1 MRNRTLQKTTL
12 QRKLAHSVAV
22 LASACALVLAPGW
35 QGWQPAQAATT
46 DIASLPVF
54 TVTPPSIDVKPNVFL
69 ILDDS
74 GSMGWTYMPDETSAF
89 AGKYGYASHQC
100 NGVYYNPAI
109 TYTPPVDAAGNSF
122 TSQSFTN
129 ASNDGYGVTTTG
141 STNLSTS
148 FKAHG
153 ADTAQAAYYYTYSG
167 TQTTEKLKDYYTTTS
182 TFYRECNSNFGSTP
196 GSGVFTKV
204 VVSATSGPGATD
216 ERTNFANWYAYY
228 RTRINMM
235 KSATGLAFKA
245 LTDRFRV
252 GFMSINNNTA
262 PAFLNVA
269 DFNSTQKAAFYA
281 KLYGSNVGSS
291 TPLRAALSTAGR
303 LYANKISSINGT
315 TVTDPLQYS
324 CQQNYTILSTD
335 GQWNESDSLVVRLDG
350 TTLIGNQ
357 DGALP
362 RPYNDG
368 SQVTTTT
375 VTPYTSIQD
384 RTTTITAST
393 ATITWSRTNTVIGA
407 SCSTISAPSNTAA
420 APMNVGNSRT
430 GAIGYSTVD
439 PDGSNNRCFNIGG
452 NVWFCRSPSG
462 GSPAVSASSA
472 TGTDGVTWYLVSN
485 IGSNT
490 GCKSAQ
496 SVFGS
501 AYSATAGICPQQGVT
516 GKRVTV
522 TPQTQLQ
529 TISGYQSVQTDRYS
543 ATQTTTQTTVNGV
556 PGPVGAMTPATPSY
570 TLTTAGTPSI
580 TGTTYACGGISG
592 ATEHCPETSGTWT
605 SGTPNPNNQCV
616 ATADLPTAGASTAT
630 ASSPTY
636 SGQNQSTA
644 APVQVKFQDPGT
656 ATVTSVG
663 SGGVANTLADVA
675 AYYYGTDLRS
685 TALGNC
691 TGPVIAPATT
701 PNDLC
706 ADTVPAN
713 GVDTAN
719 WQHMSTFTLGLGVRG
734 RMIFSP
740 SYLTDTTGDYTYIK
754 GPNATTASSST
765 CSWRDTLTVAGG
777 ACNWPVPGA
786 NKPENTDD
794 LWHAAVNGRGNYF
807 SATDPTTLTNGLTST
822 LKAIINTPRP
832 GTAAAA
838 ATTNP
843 RITSANNFQ
852 FSSYF
857 ETRYW
862 AGELIRQTINL
873 ADGTVPYFD
882 PLNPD
887 PTAYNWSAQVLLNA
901 KTYTTRNIYT
911 NVGGTITPFTWANLS
926 ATQKSFFTAPYIT
939 TSPPQ
944 FPNVLTGL
952 SQFCSTGTTC
962 ISATAQT
969 NTTVATNGAAGE
981 ALVNFLR
988 GDRTNEET
996 SLTSPDN
1003 AKFYRYRKAV
1013 LGDIV
1018 SAQPQWVG
1026 APSRSYSDTNYTA
1039 FKTLWANRTPLVY
1052 AAANDGMLHAFD
1064 SASGQEM
1071 WAYVPSFSLPRMYTL
1086 ADKNYPDKH
1095 QYFVEG
1101 TPVIGDICSKAP
1113 SQTCTDAE
1121 WQTIL
1126 VGGMNAGGTGYYALD
1141 ITNPASPKLLWEFT
1155 DANMGLT
1162 FGRPQITK
1170 LDDGRWVVM
1179 MTSGYNNCPRT
1190 GSAATASCV
1199 LNGTGDGMGYLYI
1212 LNAATGTQVSGSPI
1226 STGFGSVGSPSGLAQ
1241 IAAHA
1246 DANNVTKRVYAGDLY
1261 GNVWRFNVN
1270 TAATTT
1276 APITL
1281 PFTRLNLAVLKDSTL
1296 PTPNLQPIMDRP
1308 QITTVDGNPVVYV
1321 GTGRYLGVT
1330 DVGTNPKNSFYAIRD
1345 DLLKDPPTTINNP
1358 RADST
1363 FIGLQAITGTC
1374 PTGTDVNICQ
1384 PGQEVRLVSQVT
1396 GQAGD
1401 SLQNKNGWYLD
1412 FPAGAGE
1419 IQFTDP
1425 KLVMGTVAFT
1435 TSVPAA
1441 STQQACTPGQTPS
1454 DGQAYLYM
1462 VDYLSGGAVGTTSR
1476 VVGTNI
1482 GAGVATTPQIAVLPN
1497 GQIVLKVRLSGGMEV
1512 SPPARTK
1519 ARGGKVTRVT
1529 YREVLND

>member
-1 MRNRTLQKTTL
+1 MRNRTHHQKTSIR
-12 QRKLAHSVAV
+12 RKLALSAAL
-22 LASACALVLAPGW
+22 LASFAAVFAPGW
-35 QGWQPAQAATT
+35 SGWQSASAQTT

-69 ILDDS
+69 VLDDS
-74 GSMGWTYMPDETSAF
+74 GSMSWTYMPDDAGSF
-89 AGKYGYASHQC
+89 AGRYGYASYQC

-109 TYTPPVDAAGNSF
+109 TYTPPVDASGNSF
-122 TSQSFTN
+122 TNQSFTN
-129 ASNDGYGVTTTG
+129 ASNDGYGVIATG

-148 FKAHG
+148 FKAYG
-153 ADTAQAAYYYTYSG
+153 SDTAQAAYYYKYSG
-167 TQTTEKLKDYYTTTS
+167 TQTTAQLKDYYNTNS
-182 TFYRECNSNFGSTP
+182 TFYKECNSSIGSTP

-204 VVSATSGPGATD
+204 IVSATSGPGSTD
-216 ERTNFANWYAYY
+216 ERTNYANWYAYY

-235 KSATGLAFKA
+235 KSATGLAFKT

-252 GFMSINNNTA
+252 GFMTINNNAA
-262 PAFLNVA
+262 PAFLNIA
-269 DFNSTQKAAFYA
+269 DFDATQKAAFYA
-281 KLYGSNVGSS
+281 KLYASNAGSS
-291 TPLRAALSTAGR
+291 TPLRQALTKAGR
-303 LYANKISSINGT
+303 LYANKISSINGV
-315 TVTDPLQYS
+315 TVTDPMQYS

-335 GQWNESDSLVVRLDG
+335 GFWNESDSLVVRLDG

-357 DGALP
+357 DGSLP

-375 VTPYTSIQD
+375 VTPYTSTQN
-384 RTTTITAST
+384 RTTTITATTTNIS
-393 ATITWSRTNTVIGA
+393 WSRTNTVVGA
-407 SCSTISAPSNTAA
+407 ACSTISAPSSTAS
-420 APMNVGNSRT
+420 APMSVGNSRT
-430 GAIGYSTVD
+430 GAVGYSTVS
-439 PDGSNNRCFNIGG
+439 PDGSRCYTPGN

-462 GSPAVSASSA
+462 GSPAVSASSVA
-472 TGTDGVTWYLVSN
+472 GTNGVTWYLVSN

-490 GCKSAQ
+490 GCVSAQ
-496 SVFGS
+496 SVFGGS
-501 AYSATAGICPQQGVT
+501 YSAIAGICPQQGVT
-516 GKRVTV
+516 GKYVTV
-522 TPQTQLQ
+522 TPQTQIE
-529 TISGYQSVQTDRYS
+529 TITGYQSVQTDLYS

-556 PGPVGAMTPATPSY
+556 AGPVGALTPSTPSY
-570 TLTTAGTPSI
+570 NLTTSGTPSV
-580 TGTTYACGGISG
+580 TSTSDTYGS
-592 ATEHCPETSGTWT
+592 WT
-605 SGTPNPNNQCV
+605 NGTPNPNNQCV
-616 ATADLPTAGASTAT
+616 ATAQLPTAGLSTAT
-630 ASSPTY
+630 ASSPTFT
-636 SGQNQSTA
+636 GKTQNTVTNQLTT
-644 APVQVKFQDPGT
+644 QVAGT
-656 ATVTSVG
+656 PTVTSVG

-691 TGPVIAPATT
+691 TGPIIAPATT

-706 ADTVPAN
+706 ADTVPTN

-719 WQHMSTFTLGLGVRG
+719 WQHMTTFTVGLGVRG
-734 RMIFSP
+734 RMVFSP
-740 SYLTDTTGDYTYIK
+740 SYLTDTTGDYTYVAK
-754 GPNATTASSST
+754 GVTASSST

-777 ACNWPVPGA
+777 TCNWPVPGA
-786 NKPENTDD
+786 DLPETSDD

-807 SATDPTTLTNGLTST
+807 SATDPASLTNGLTST
-822 LKAIINTPRP
+822 LKAIVNTPRP

-843 RITSANNFQ
+843 RITKANDFQ

-862 AGELIRQTINL
+862 VGELIRQTINL
-873 ADGTVPYFD
+873 TDGSVPYFD

-887 PTAYNWSAQVLLNA
+887 PTAYNWSAQVQLNA
-901 KTYTTRNIYT
+901 KTYTARNIYT
-911 NVGGTITPFTWANLS
+911 NVGGVLTPFTWANLT
-926 ATQKSFFTAPYIT
+926 AAQKAYFTTPYIST
-939 TSPPQ
+939 APPQ

-952 SQFCSTGTTC
+952 AQFCSTGSLC
-962 ISATAQT
+962 ISATAQS
-969 NTTVATNGAAGE
+969 NTTVATGGAAGE

-988 GDRTNEET
+988 GDRSNEEV
-996 SLTSPDN
+996 SAALPDVT
-1003 AKFYRYRKAV
+1003 KFYRYRKAV

-1026 APSRSYSDTNYTA
+1026 APSRSYADTNYSA
-1039 FKTLWANRTPLVY
+1039 FKTLWANRTALVY
-1052 AAANDGMLHAFD
+1052 SAANDGMLHAFRSD
-1064 SASGQEM
+1064 TGDET
-1071 WAYVPSFSLPRMYTL
+1071 WAYIPAFSLPRMYTL

-1101 TPVIGDICSKAP
+1101 TPVIGDICAKAP
-1113 SQTCTDAE
+1113 TLTCADSE

-1126 VGGMNAGGTGYYALD
+1126 VGGMSGGGTGYYALD

-1179 MTSGYNNCPRT
+1179 LTSGYNNCPRT
-1190 GSAATASCV
+1190 GVAATANCV
-1199 LNGTGDGMGYLYI
+1199 LNGTGDGVGRLYI
-1212 LNAATGTQVSGSPI
+1212 LNAGTGTQVTGSPI
-1226 STGFGSVGSPSGLAQ
+1226 STGFGSTGSPSGLAQ

-1246 DANNVTKRVYAGDLY
+1246 DANNVTTRVYAGDLW

-1270 TAATTT
+1270 TSATP
-1276 APITL
+1276 APQVNL
-1281 PFTRLNLAVLKDSTL
+1281 PFTKTLLAVLRDSTG
-1296 PTPNLQPIMDRP
+1296 NLQPVMDRP

-1321 GTGRYLGVT
+1321 GTGRYLGAS
-1330 DVGTNPKNSFYAIRD
+1330 DVGTNPKNSFYALRD
-1345 DLLKDPPTTINNP
+1345 DLTTASPMSYNATSP
-1358 RADST
+1358 RSYST
-1363 FIGLQAITGTC
+1363 FIGLQAIDSVC
-1374 PTGTDVNICQ
+1374 PLGTDVNICQ
-1384 PGQEVRLVSQVT
+1384 PGQVVRTVSLVT

-1441 STQQACTPGQTPS
+1441 STLQACTPGATPS

-1462 VDYLSGGAVGTTSR
+1462 LDYLNGGAVGTTSG
-1476 VVGTNI
+1476 VIGLNI
-1482 GAGVATTPQIAVLPN
+1482 GAGVATTPQIAVLPS
-1497 GQIVLKVRLSGGMEV
+1497 GQIVLKVRLSGGLEV
-1512 SPPARTK
+1512 SSPARTK
-1519 ARGGKVTRVT
+1519 PRGGKVTRVT

>member
-1 MRNRTLQKTTL
+1 MRNRTHQKTSIH
-12 QRKLAHSVAV
+12 RKLTFAAAL
-22 LASACALVLAPGW
+22 LASCASVFAPGW
-35 QGWQPAQAATT
+35 SGWQSAQAQTT

-74 GSMGWTYMPDETSAF
+74 GSMGWTYMPDETNAF

-129 ASNDGYGVTTTG
+129 ASNDGYGVTATG
-141 STNLSTS
+141 TTNLSTS

-167 TQTTEKLKDYYTTTS
+167 TQTTERLKDYYTTSS
-182 TFYRECNSNFGSTP
+182 TFYKECVSSIGSTP
-196 GSGVFTKV
+196 GSSVFTKV
-204 VVSATSGPGATD
+204 VVSSTSGPGATD

-228 RTRINMM
+228 RTRMNMM
-235 KSATGLAFKA
+235 KSATGLAFKT

-252 GFMSINNNTA
+252 GFMSINDNA
-262 PAFLNVA
+262 SPAFLNVG
-269 DFNSTQKAAFYA
+269 DFDATQKAAFYA
-281 KLYGSNVGSS
+281 KLYSSSVGSG
-291 TPLRAALSTAGR
+291 TTIRAALSKAGR
-303 LYANKISSINGT
+303 MYANKISSINGV
-315 TVTDPLQYS
+315 TVTDPMQYS

-375 VTPYTSIQD
+375 VTPYTSTQD
-384 RTTTITAST
+384 RTTTVTAST
-393 ATITWSRTNTVIGA
+393 AVITWSRTNTVIGA
-407 SCSTISAPSNTAA
+407 ACSTISAPSSTAS

-430 GAIGYSTVD
+430 GAIGYSTTD
-439 PDGSNNRCFNIGG
+439 PDGTNNRCYNNGN

-472 TGTDGVTWYLVSN
+472 TGSNGVTWYLVSN
-485 IGSNT
+485 IGSNS
-490 GCKSAQ
+490 GCVSAQ
-496 SVFGS
+496 AAFGGS
-501 AYSATAGICPQQGVT
+501 YSSTAGICPQQGVT
-516 GKRVTV
+516 GKYVTV
-522 TPQTQLQ
+522 TPQTQLE
-529 TISGYQSVQTDRYS
+529 TLSGYQSVQTDGYS

-556 PGPVGAMTPATPSY
+556 AGPVGALTPSTPSY
-570 TLTTAGTPSI
+570 TLTTSGTPTVTS
-580 TGTTYACGGISG
+580 TTDTYGS
-592 ATEHCPETSGTWT
+592 WT
-605 SGTPNPNNQCV
+605 DGTPNPNNQCV
-616 ATADLPTAGASTAT
+616 ATAALPPAGFSTAT

-636 SGQNQSTA
+636 TGKTQNTVTTQLTT
-644 APVQVKFQDPGT
+644 QVAGT
-656 ATVTSVG
+656 PTVTSVG

-691 TGPVIAPATT
+691 TGPIISPATT

-734 RMIFSP
+734 RMVFSP
-740 SYLTDTTGDYTYIK
+740 SYLTDTTGDYTYVAK
-754 GPNATTASSST
+754 GVTASSST
-765 CSWRDTLTVAGG
+765 CTWRDTLTVAGG
-777 ACNWPVPGA
+777 ACNWPVPGSD
-786 NKPENTDD
+786 KPENSDD

-822 LKAIINTPRP
+822 LKAIVNTPRP

-911 NVGGTITPFTWANLS
+911 NVGGTLTPFTWTNLS
-926 ATQKSFFTAPYIT
+926 TAQKAFFTAPYIT
-939 TSPPQ
+939 TTPPQ

-952 SQFCSTGTTC
+952 SQFCSTGSTC
-962 ISATAQT
+962 ISATAQS
-969 NTTVATNGAAGE
+969 NTTVATGGAAGE

-988 GDRTNEET
+988 GDRTNEEV
-996 SLTSPDN
+996 SLTNPDN

-1026 APSRSYSDTNYTA
+1026 APSRSYADANYTA
-1039 FKTLWANRTPLVY
+1039 FKTLWASRTPLVY
-1052 AAANDGMLHAFD
+1052 AAANDGMLHAFS
-1064 SASGQEM
+1064 SATGDEM
-1071 WAYVPSFSLPRMYTL
+1071 WAYIPSFALPRMYTL

-1101 TPVIGDICSKAP
+1101 TPVIGDICAKAP
-1113 SQTCTDAE
+1113 SLTCADSE

-1141 ITNPASPKLLWEFT
+1141 ITNPASPRLLWEFT
-1155 DANMGLT
+1155 DTNMGLT

-1179 MTSGYNNCPRT
+1179 VASGYNNCPRT
-1190 GSAATASCV
+1190 GSAATANCV
-1199 LNGTGDGMGYLYI
+1199 LNGTGDGQGRLYI
-1212 LNAATGTQVSGSPI
+1212 LNAGTGTQVTGSPI
-1226 STGFGSVGSPSGLAQ
+1226 STGFGSTGSPSGLAQ

-1246 DANNVTKRVYAGDLY
+1246 DSNNVTKRVYAGDLF

-1270 TAATTT
+1270 TTATP
-1276 APITL
+1276 APQVNL
-1281 PFTRLNLAVLKDSTL
+1281 PFTRTLLAVLKDGTL
-1296 PTPNLQPIMDRP
+1296 PTPNLQPVMDRP

-1321 GTGRYLGVT
+1321 GTGRYLGVS

-1345 DLLKDPPTTINNP
+1345 DLSTSSPMSYNNP
-1358 RADST
+1358 RTYST
-1363 FIGLQAITGTC
+1363 FIGLQAINTVC

-1384 PGQEVRLVSQVT
+1384 PGQAVRTVSQLT

-1441 STQQACTPGQTPS
+1441 STLQACTPGATPS

-1462 VDYLSGGAVGTTSR
+1462 LDYLNGGAVGTTSG
-1476 VVGTNI
+1476 VVGSNI

-1497 GQIVLKVRLSGGMEV
+1497 GQIVLKVRLSGGTEV

>member
-1 MRNRTLQKTTL
+1 MRNRTNHRISICRTWAYSGALL
-12 QRKLAHSVAV
+12 VA
-22 LASACALVLAPGW
+22 AFAAVLAPGW
-35 QGWQPAQAATT
+35 SGWRSASAQTT
-46 DIASLPVF
+46 DVASLPVF

-69 ILDDS
+69 VLDDS
-74 GSMGWTYMPDETSAF
+74 GSMDWTYMPDDANNF

-100 NGVYYNPAI
+100 NGVYYNPSI
-109 TYTPPVDAAGNSF
+109 TYLPPVDAAGTSF

-129 ASNDGYGVTTTG
+129 ASNDGYGVTSTG

-167 TQTTEKLKDYYTTTS
+167 TQTTDRLKDYYTTSS
-182 TFYRECNSNFGSTP
+182 TFYRECNSSFGSTP

-204 VVSATSGPGATD
+204 VVSSTSGPGATD
-216 ERTNFANWYAYY
+216 ERTNFANWYSYY
-228 RTRINMM
+228 RSRINMM
-235 KSATGLAFKA
+235 KTATGLAFKT
-245 LTDRFRV
+245 LTNRFRV
-252 GFMSINNNTA
+252 GFMSINNNA
-262 PAFLNVA
+262 SPAFLNIA
-269 DFNSTQKAAFYA
+269 DFDATQKANFYA
-281 KLYGSNVGSS
+281 KLYASVANNS
-291 TPLRAALSTAGR
+291 TPLRHALSTAGR
-303 LYANKISSINGT
+303 LYAGKLSTVNGA
-315 TVTDPLQYS
+315 TVVDPLQYS
-324 CQQNYTILSTD
+324 CQQNYTIISTD
-335 GQWNESDSLVVRLDG
+335 GYWNESDSLVVRLDG
-350 TTLIGNQ
+350 TTQIGNQ
-357 DGALP
+357 DGGLP

-375 VTPYTSIQD
+375 VTPYTSTQNQ
-384 RTTTITAST
+384 TTTITAST
-393 ATITWSRTNTVIGA
+393 ANITWTRTNTVIGGA
-407 SCSTISAPSNTAA
+407 CSTISAPSNTAS

-439 PDGSNNRCFNIGG
+439 PDGTNNRCYNNGS

-472 TGTDGVTWYLVSN
+472 TGSNGVTWYLVSN

-490 GCKSAQ
+490 GCVSAQ
-496 SVFGS
+496 TAFGGS
-501 AYSATAGICPQQGVT
+501 YSSTAGICPQQGVT
-516 GKRVTV
+516 GKYVTV
-522 TPQTQLQ
+522 TPQTQIE
-529 TISGYQSVQTDRYS
+529 TVAGYQSVQTDGYT

-556 PGPVGAMTPATPSY
+556 AGPVGPLTPSTPSY
-570 TLTTAGTPSI
+570 NLTTPGTPVVTS
-580 TGTTYACGGISG
+580 TTDTFG
-592 ATEHCPETSGTWT
+592 AWAN
-605 SGTPNPNNQCV
+605 GTPNPNNQCV
-616 ATADLPTAGASTAT
+616 ATAQLPTAGLSTAT

-636 SGQNQSTA
+636 TGKTQNTVTTQLTT
-644 APVQVKFQDPGT
+644 QVAGT
-656 ATVTSVG
+656 PTVTSVG

-685 TALGNC
+685 TSLGNC
-691 TGPVIAPATT
+691 TGPIISPATT

-719 WQHMSTFTLGLGVRG
+719 WQHMTTYTLGLGVRG
-734 RMIFSP
+734 RMVFSP
-740 SYLTDTTGDYTYIK
+740 SYLTDTAGDYTYVAK
-754 GPNATTASSST
+754 GVTASTTT
-765 CSWRDTLTVAGG
+765 CTWRDTLTVAGG
-777 ACNWPVPGA
+777 NCNWPVPGS
-786 NKPENTDD
+786 NKPENSDD

-807 SATDPTTLTNGLTST
+807 SATDPNTLTNGLSST
-822 LKAIINTPRP
+822 LKAIVNTPRP

-887 PTAYNWSAQVLLNA
+887 PTAYNWSAQTQLNA

-911 NVGGTITPFTWANLS
+911 NVSGSLAAFTWANLTT
-926 ATQKSFFTAPYIT
+926 AQKAYFTAPYIST
-939 TSPPQ
+939 AAPQ
-944 FPNVLTGL
+944 YPNVLTGL

-962 ISATAQT
+962 ISATAQS
-969 NTTVATNGAAGE
+969 NTTVATGGAAGE

-988 GDRTNEET
+988 GDRGNEEA
-996 SLTSPDN
+996 SLTTPDN
-1003 AKFYRYRKAV
+1003 AKFYRYRKSV

-1026 APSRSYSDTNYTA
+1026 APTRQYSDSGYAA
-1039 FKTLWANRTPLVY
+1039 FKTLWANRTALVY
-1052 AAANDGMLHAFD
+1052 AAANDGMLHAFS
-1064 SASGQEM
+1064 SATGDEM
-1071 WAYVPSFSLPRMYTL
+1071 WAYIPSFSLPRMYTL

-1113 SQTCTDAE
+1113 ALTCADSE

-1179 MTSGYNNCPRT
+1179 LTSGYNNCPRT
-1190 GSAATASCV
+1190 GSAATANCV
-1199 LNGTGDGMGYLYI
+1199 LNGTGDGQGRLYI
-1212 LNAATGTQVSGSPI
+1212 LNAATGTQVTGSPI
-1226 STGFGSVGSPSGLAQ
+1226 STGFGSTGSPSGLAQ

-1246 DANNVTKRVYAGDLY
+1246 DSNNITKRVYAGDLF

-1270 TAATTT
+1270 TTATP
-1276 APITL
+1276 APQVNL
-1281 PFTRLNLAVLKDSTL
+1281 PFTRNLLAVLKDGTL
-1296 PTPNLQPIMDRP
+1296 PTPNLQPVMDRP

-1345 DLLKDPPTTINNP
+1345 DLSTTIPTTYTNP
-1358 RADST
+1358 RSYAT
-1363 FIGLQAITGTC
+1363 FIGLQAVTSTC
-1374 PTGTDVNICQ
+1374 PTGTDVNVCQ
-1384 PGQEVRLVSQVT
+1384 PGQEVRTVSQVT

-1401 SLQNKNGWYLD
+1401 SLQNKSGWYLD
-1412 FPAGAGE
+1412 FPANAGE

-1441 STQQACTPGQTPS
+1441 SSQQACTPGATPS

-1462 VDYLSGGAVGTTSR
+1462 LDYLNGGAVGTTSG
-1476 VVGTNI
+1476 VVGANI
-1482 GAGVATTPQIAVLPN
+1482 GAGVATTPQIAVLPS
-1497 GQIVLKVRLSGGMEV
+1497 GQIVLKVRLSGGLEV

-1529 YREVLND
+1529 YREMVND